1 MVNRHNHTYKIR
13 NCANNKEVKSLV
25 SAHRLKPYYDPLTR
39 PTNPSP
45 AHANDNTQ
53 LDHDKVDLPGDQPAD
68 PRGRMQV
75 PALPPRPT
83 IPRQENNRK
92 QQRQQPRQK
101 KGNNNNQNRP
111 ENPPIVET
119 RPSCQDCNRGTCT
132 PFSEKMIDRLL
143 ASSRGNGTLYY
154 KVKLTTG
161 NSEWHFLC
169 KIPSALVRKF
179 HSDRTMSG
187 KKRKRPLHHTKHKF
201 FDKRNQQPKENVS
214 SDDSQ
219 SNSVNVLN
227 STGES
232 TTTSSKNEEE
242 LLAIPSLAVE
252 HTSSFRMV
260 PQFQNGNQ
268 YHQLLHMHQSSFRT
282 CQQNLMPCNYNKRS
296 TPFAD
301 NI

>member
-39 PTNPSP
+39 PTNPP
-45 AHANDNTQ
+45 PKHANDNTQ

-169 KIPSALVRKF
+169 KIPSALVRQF
-179 HSDRTMSG
+179 HLTE
-187 KKRKRPLHHTKHKF
+187 P
-201 FDKRNQQPKENVS
+201 
-214 SDDSQ
+214 
-219 SNSVNVLN
+219 
-227 STGES
+227 
-232 TTTSSKNEEE
+232 
-242 LLAIPSLAVE
+242 
-252 HTSSFRMV
+252 
-260 PQFQNGNQ
+260 
-268 YHQLLHMHQSSFRT
+268 
-282 CQQNLMPCNYNKRS
+282 
-296 TPFAD
+296 
-301 NI
+301 

>member
-1 MVNRHNHTYKIR
+1 MILSPGQLTHLR
-13 NCANNKEVKSLV
+13 NMQM
-25 SAHRLKPYYDPLTR
+25 T
-39 PTNPSP
+39 
-45 AHANDNTQ
+45 TQ
-53 LDHDKVDLPGDQPAD
+53 LDPDEVDLPRDQPAD

-83 IPRQENNRK
+83 VPNK
-92 QQRQQPRQK
+92 QIIES
-101 KGNNNNQNRP
+101 NNNSLGKRRGTTIIKIDP
-111 ENPPIVET
+111 KSLPIAET

-132 PFSEKMIDRLL
+132 PFREKMIDCLL
-143 ASSRGNGTLYY
+143 ASSRGNGNLYY
-154 KVKLTTG
+154 KVKFTTG
-161 NSEWHFLC
+161 NSEWHFPC
-169 KIPSALVRKF
+169 KIPSALVRQF

-232 TTTSSKNEEE
+232 TTTTSNNEEE
-242 LLAIPSLAVE
+242 LLAIRVIGSRTYFLI
-252 HTSSFRMV
+252 
-260 PQFQNGNQ
+260 QNGSSNPKWQ
-268 YHQLLHMHQSSFRT
+268 PMSSAQSSFRT
-282 CQQNLMPCNYNKRS
+282 CQQNLMPYNYNKRL
-296 TPFAD
+296 TLFAD

>member
-1 MVNRHNHTYKIR
+1 MELAQQKNKQRYDKTTKEPEFFPTQRVWLYCTKVPVGKAPKLHRRWVGPYYITMVNRHNHTYKIR

-39 PTNPSP
+39 PTNPP
-45 AHANDNTQ
+45 PKHANDNTQ

-119 RPSCQDCNRGTCT
+119 RPSCKDCNRGTCT

-169 KIPSALVRKF
+169 KIPSALVRQF
-179 HSDRTMSG
+179 HLTE
-187 KKRKRPLHHTKHKF
+187 P
-201 FDKRNQQPKENVS
+201 
-214 SDDSQ
+214 
-219 SNSVNVLN
+219 
-227 STGES
+227 
-232 TTTSSKNEEE
+232 
-242 LLAIPSLAVE
+242 
-252 HTSSFRMV
+252 
-260 PQFQNGNQ
+260 
-268 YHQLLHMHQSSFRT
+268 
-282 CQQNLMPCNYNKRS
+282 
-296 TPFAD
+296 
-301 NI
+301 